1 MKTTALSLIVDTSLL
16 VGAIALLSFSNSR
29 ALASSDWETLYACE
43 DNEWEMYELASLDLS
58 DDQQSQMESLDD
70 QLAPGYEALEAQLY
84 VLEAQLNPQFQALDE
99 QYEAELVSILT
110 PQQAEQLRLN
120 ILTTD
125 FPELDGI
132 TLNSQQIET
141 LWQMSKAFDADL
153 HQVILS
159 LSSSTAETSEAEWE
173 AAFEALEAT
182 YDQQLQDILT
192 PEQYQ
197 QWNQNLESMDAL
209 CEA

>member
-1 MKTTALSLIVDTSLL
+1 MKTTALSLIVGTSLL
-16 VGAIALLSFSNSR
+16 VGAIALPSFSNSQV
-29 ALASSDWETLYACE
+29 LASTDWEALYACE
-43 DNEWEMYELASLDLS
+43 DDEWEMYELASLDLS
-58 DDQQSQMESLDD
+58 DDQQSQMDSLDD

-99 QYEAELVSILT
+99 QYEAELISILT

-132 TLNSQQIET
+132 TLTSQQIET
-141 LWQMSKAFDADL
+141 LWQTSKAFDADL

-159 LSSSTAETSEAEWE
+159 LSSPTTKTSEAEWE
-173 AAFEALEAT
+173 EAFETLEAT
-182 YDQQLQDILT
+182 YEQRLQDILT
-192 PEQYQ
+192 TEQYQ
-197 QWNQNLESMDAL
+197 QWDQNIEAMDAL